1 MIKVTGALFGFSI
14 VLCYTRVSKREGE
27 SKCLDSEQIISCP
40 KMGMWV

>member
-27 SKCLDSEQIISCP
+27 SKCLDSEQIISYP